1 MRAPL
6 VNRAASGDTTP
17 GRCFYN
23 ASMLHELVDLYV
35 CSSVSWGIFADETW
49 AAHSAVPSQ
58 RQVVLAT
65 MAASVRSIR
74 QLIGDTHVK
83 HTPKACEGRYD
94 MDILKARGGR
104 SFPLQNGSVGRH
116 RSNPRRTTVH

>member
-1 MRAPL
+1 MPSLSAPL

-17 GRCFYN
+17 GSCVYN
-23 ASMLHELVDLYV
+23 ASMLYKLADLYV

-65 MAASVRSIR
+65 MAA
-74 QLIGDTHVK
+74 
-83 HTPKACEGRYD
+83 
-94 MDILKARGGR
+94 
-104 SFPLQNGSVGRH
+104 
-116 RSNPRRTTVH
+116 